1 MAAHWYPEGIRAVMD
16 GTTDLDTADV
26 RAMLVDATYTFNVAH
41 DFLDD
46 VVAGNR
52 VGTPVALASKSII
65 ANGNSRALD
74 AADTTWTGL
83 TGDAVVAVILY
94 VYNASDAAARLLAF
108 IDGIAVTPDG
118 SDVTL
123 RWNAGGILEITYS

>member
-1 MAAHWYPEGIRAVMD
+1 MAAHVYPEGLRAIMD
-16 GTTDLDTADV
+16 GTVDLDTADI
-26 RAMLVDATYTFNVAH
+26 RAMLVDATYTYNVAH

-52 VGTPVALASKSII
+52 VGTAQALASKAII
-65 ANGNSRALD
+65 TNGNSRALD
-74 AADTTWTGL
+74 AADTTWVGL

-94 VYNASDAAARLLAF
+94 VHNASDAAARLIAF
-108 IDGIAVTPDG
+108 IDGIAILPDG

-123 RWNAGGILEITYS
+123 RWNAAGIIELTYS

>member
-1 MAAHWYPEGIRAVMD
+1 MAAHWYPSALASVMN
-16 GTTDLDTADV
+16 GTIDLDTADI

-41 DFLDD
+41 DFLDV

-52 VGTPVALASKSII
+52 VGTAQAIASKTII

-74 AADTTWTGL
+74 AADTTWAGL

-94 VYNASDAAARLLAF
+94 VHNASDAAAALIAF
-108 IDGIAVTPDG
+108 IDGISITPDG

-123 RWNAGGILEITYS
+123 RWNAAGILELAYS